1 MAREPVQSLARALS
15 EYCGVIK
22 TYIVSFTKLQEA
34 IHVNCPPEYSTLV
47 LRRLMVRI
55 TDFLAEREK
64 ATALITGESIGQV
77 ASQTMEA
84 LAVTDRM
91 ASRPVFRPLIGFDKI
106 EIIRLAEKIGSYETS
121 SLPYEDC
128 CTVFTPRHPVTRP
141 KLSKVLEAEAA
152 IPESDAM
159 VAVAVETAELLYIGP
174 DKEEDALSG
183 ETA

>member
-1 MAREPVQSLARALS
+1 
-15 EYCGVIK
+15 
-22 TYIVSFTKLQEA
+22 
-34 IHVNCPPEYSTLV
+34 
-47 LRRLMVRI
+47 
-55 TDFLAEREK
+55 
-64 ATALITGESIGQV
+64 
-77 ASQTMEA
+77 
-84 LAVTDRM
+84 
-91 ASRPVFRPLIGFDKI
+91 
-106 EIIRLAEKIGSYETS
+106 IRLAEKIGTYETS

-152 IPESDAM
+152 IPELDAM